1 MFLVNSRHPLLCAP
15 GHHLRENR
23 ALFFRSYEG
32 NLPSSFNKVL
42 SSALAYS
49 ASPPVSVS
57 GTGYKLEL
65 FPGTPSKPTQS
76 SKGEQHTGSVTTSR
90 LRNIYRIPI
99 DYAFRPCLRGRLTLR
114 RLT

>member
-15 GHHLRENR
+15 GYHLRENR

-49 ASPPVSVS
+49 ASPPVSVW
-57 GTGYKLEL
+57 GTDYMLVL
-65 FPGTPSKPTQS
+65 FPGSPRLPFQS
-76 SKGEQHTGSVTTSR
+76 NKEEQLSASVT
-90 LRNIYRIPI
+90 LQQ
-99 DYAFRPCLRGRLTLR
+99 A
-114 RLT
+114 

>member
-15 GHHLRENR
+15 DSYLRKNR

-32 NLPSSFNKVL
+32 NLPSSFNTVL

-49 ASPPVSVS
+49 ASPPVSVW

-65 FPGTPSKPTQS
+65 FPGTNSRPDQS
-76 SKGEQHTGSVTTSR
+76 SKVEQVT
-90 LRNIYRIPI
+90 
-99 DYAFRPCLRGRLTLR
+99 
-114 RLT
+114 

>member
-15 GHHLRENR
+15 GYHLRENR

-49 ASPPVSVS
+49 ASPPVSVW
-57 GTGYKLEL
+57 GTDYVGAISWDH
-65 FPGTPSKPTQS
+65 FAA
-76 SKGEQHTGSVTTSR
+76 R
-90 LRNIYRIPI
+90 PI
-99 DYAFRPCLRGRLTLR
+99 Q
-114 RLT
+114 